1 MGTIKLTS
9 YGSSLRGSVK
19 IDGFVLTSVYYNAD
33 EIYLLDVISDL
44 TYSDLYFDETNC
56 QGNVYP
62 DGGGR
67 VRVKDDSDSEYVAYS
82 MLFYTN
88 YESEKKIV
96 AVLTSDQNDYVISK
110 NSDAINKFINLDLS
124 VFQYGVSFSS
134 YVSGSRIATQNSDGL
149 LHIDDPN
156 TSIDDSYSVYSKS
169 QVDGLVSN
177 FVESSD
183 IPTNV
188 SAFQNDAG
196 YISQIKTINN
206 QSLIGTGNI
215 TITAGSDY
223 ATYIGNSAENYVAY
237 SNNVASGGKALLP
250 YADASDS
257 TGYVDL
263 GNSANRW
270 RAAYIKDTIHLYDNS
285 ARISGQTN
293 LLRLHA
299 QNGSNTWTSITTDII
314 SNQLRIYS
322 YTGSTS
328 TNHITHDLIDA
339 TPSGV
344 SLYDNH
350 VNIASTETTFNKNVD
365 LVLAKDTNTYIYSG
379 NILSG
384 NDYRHWWAN
393 YDQVSMSYTSIS
405 ISMTEETSADSTLEV
420 PINELSSVIPFGK
433 LIVGASDYS
442 ISIGVT
448 SVTDS
453 LKDLIESDSISPSDS
468 HIFLCFDSSTP
479 TNIIGVVIC
488 AESNQG
494 QTTSENLMFFIPSD
508 DLEIVDYQ
516 YNPSQGIYF
525 IVNSSD
531 SYSLNND
538 YYFYYS
544 IISKKRIRDY
554 LDNKIESRINQ
565 GVTNAEYST
574 YASQVGVYGAN
585 NDTDYPLIFTS
596 SVTSSIYGLIY
607 KNVYTDTSND
617 LYYNPSTNTL
627 TCSTFSGNLTGNVT
641 GNVTGN
647 ADSASKLK
655 LLGNNTDESYPIV
668 FAESVNTNTAVAF
681 SKSLYTD
688 NVSNFSLKYN
698 PNKNICYCD
707 TFNGAFELPSTS
719 SVRFFSN
726 ATNFYT
732 KITQGQ
738 GSTQSEIS
746 ISGYDSDN
754 TRQSTLVIANNSV
767 SSGTSAVLPSL
778 GSWGLGS
785 SAYRWKNV
793 YADFFNGT
801 PVIPQGNAS
810 WNSSTH
816 VWSVSCTPALTSL
829 TLGSIICVYF
839 STSNSYSGSM
849 LDVNGLGAKTI
860 YIRSGVTAG
869 TTVNTS
875 WPNGSYVLLRYNGTY
890 WYVLNTNSYPTSTA
904 SGTTNII
911 PSADNSY
918 DLGSSSYRWNN
929 LYTYYVG
936 DSSTKVQYGYF
947 NYCSISTLRNGSNSN
962 LATLTTAGI
971 IPTTDSTSSTTG
983 FDLGSSSYKWKC
995 LYISGGHSNRHIII
1009 DNSGG
1014 EPTIRPDRTNYG
1026 YLGTSSYHWYDAY
1039 INNLYVGQS
1048 AVPLPPISGRSNTQ
1062 LGSIQFLRVA
1072 IPVNTTTGI
1081 VSAGTALSSS
1091 SYTLMLVTASTN
1103 VSALIFRNNTEPSGT
1118 WTTLTD
1124 MYYYNT
1130 GSSLI
1135 YTYVLAYKS
1144 A

>member
-9 YGSSLRGSVK
+9 YGSSLREPVN
-19 IDGFVLTSVYYNAD
+19 INGFVLTSVYYSAD

-44 TYSDLYFDETNC
+44 TYSDIYFEETDC

-67 VRVKDDSDSEYVAYS
+67 ARVKDDSDSEYTAYS

-88 YESEKKIV
+88 YEGEKKIV

-124 VFQYGVSFSS
+124 AFQYGVSFSS

-149 LHIDDPN
+149 LHINDPN

-215 TITAGSDY
+215 TITSGGGDY

-237 SNNVASGGKALLP
+237 SNNVASTGKALLP

-270 RAAYIKDTIHLYDNS
+270 RDAYIKDTIHLYDNS
-285 ARISGQTN
+285 AYIKGSTN

-299 QNGSNTWTSITTDII
+299 RNGSNSATSVTTDITSI
-314 SNQLRIYS
+314 RFNVYS
-322 YTGSTS
+322 YTGSSAADYT
-328 TNHITHDLIDA
+328 THNLIDA
-339 TPSGV
+339 KSYGI

-384 NDYRHWWAN
+384 NDYRYWWAN
-393 YDQVSMSYTSIS
+393 YDQASMSYTSIS
-405 ISMTEETSADSTLEV
+405 ISMTGETSADSTLEV

-433 LIVGASDYS
+433 LIVDNSNPS
-442 ISIGVT
+442 PSIGTT

-453 LKDLIESDSISPSDS
+453 LKDLIESGSISSS
-468 HIFLCFDSSTP
+468 EAIILCFDSSTP

-488 AESNQG
+488 AVFNQG
-494 QTTSENLMFFIPSD
+494 ETTSENLMFFIPSD
-508 DLEIVDYQ
+508 DLEIVNYES
-516 YNPSQGIYF
+516 NPGQGTYF
-525 IVNSSD
+525 IINNSG

-538 YYFYYS
+538 YNFYYRV
-544 IISKKRIRDY
+544 ISKKSIKDY

-565 GVTNAEYST
+565 GVTDAEYAT

-627 TCSTFSGNLTGNVT
+627 TCSTFSGDLSGTATKATQDGNGNIITSYYCTLSTEQTITGNKTFNSNVYIPTSASSNLYVT
-641 GNVTGN
+641 GYDDGDGIRFGDSTDAVSYPMIVGETRSNTRCDLRQNYYVNNTLAGTIQTQCDSDGNLITTSGLGRSSSTTGKWSLGTSDYHLSSVYADYFYGDLSGN
-647 ADSASKLK
+647 AATATTATTADTAINAISADTATEATTATYSRYIKY
-655 LLGNNTDESYPIV
+655 GT
-668 FAESVNTNTAVAF
+668 NTNYPMYASSSTVLRPTLD
-681 SKSLYTD
+681 SSVD
-688 NVSNFSLKYN
+688 
-698 PNKNICYCD
+698 I
-707 TFNGAFELPSTS
+707 GTS
-719 SVRFFSN
+719 S
-726 ATNFYT
+726 
-732 KITQGQ
+732 
-738 GSTQSEIS
+738 
-746 ISGYDSDN
+746 
-754 TRQSTLVIANNSV
+754 
-767 SSGTSAVLPSL
+767 
-778 GSWGLGS
+778 
-785 SAYRWKNV
+785 YRYKNV
-793 YADFFNGT
+793 YADFINGCPIIPFGT
-801 PVIPQGNAS
+801 CDNAASEDKVVTLSPVPS
-810 WNSSTH
+810 
-816 VWSVSCTPALTSL
+816 SL
-829 TLGSIICVYF
+829 TTGMIICVQF
-839 STSNSYSGSM
+839 SSTNTKSSPTLNVNALGAKLMYRTSSSAVGTNIATSWPAGSRVLFRYSGSSWSM
-849 LDVNGLGAKTI
+849 LSKVD
-860 YIRSGVTAG
+860 YQ
-869 TTVNTS
+869 
-875 WPNGSYVLLRYNGTY
+875 
-890 WYVLNTNSYPTSTA
+890 TSTA
-904 SGTTNII
+904 SNTNII
-911 PSADNSY
+911 PSTNNSY
-918 DLGSSSYRWNN
+918 DIGSTDYKWQN
-929 LYTYYVG
+929 LYIT
-936 DSSTKVQYGYF
+936 
-947 NYCSISTLRNGSNSN
+947 
-962 LATLTTAGI
+962 
-971 IPTTDSTSSTTG
+971 
-983 FDLGSSSYKWKC
+983 
-995 LYISGGHSNRHIII
+995 GGHSSRYIVI

-1014 EPTIRPDRTNYG
+1014 EPTIRPDIDNYG
-1026 YLGTSSYHWYDAY
+1026 YLGSSNYHWYKLY
-1039 INNLYVGQS
+1039 TNNLHVGS
-1048 AVPLPPISGRSNTQ
+1048 NAVQLPPISAAQNTS

-1072 IPVNTTTGI
+1072 IPANTTTGI
-1081 VSAGTALSSS
+1081 RNAGTALSSS
-1091 SYTLMLVTASTN
+1091 SYTLMLVTASTGATYL
-1103 VSALIFRNNTEPSGT
+1103 SFRNNTAPSGT

-1124 MYYYNT
+1124 MYYYNST
-1130 GSSLI
+1130 SSVV